1 VTNELDHQVRM
12 ALRRQRRSRLF
23 PIAVIVFAVCATACA
38 YRWVNHSAQIRTA
51 VFFAKPQTSD
61 PTAASGEPSV
71 SRTDFDS
78 FERQTADSLR
88 STAENLEAQKAD
100 LKTLS
105 DQVADLAAKVDALRN
120 AVATAP
126 VLPPTAQ
133 AVVPPRPATIVQR
146 KQPQAPKP
154 PSRVSVGGA
163 PLPIAPPSDR

>member
-1 VTNELDHQVRM
+1 M

-38 YRWVNHSAQIRTA
+38 YLWVNHSAQIRTA

-88 STAENLEAQKAD
+88 STAENLEAQEAD

-105 DQVADLAAKVDALRN
+105 DQVADLAAKIDALRN

-126 VLPPTAQ
+126 VLSPTAQ
-133 AVVPPRPATIVQR
+133 AVVPPRPATTVQR

-154 PSRVSVGGA
+154 ASRASVGGA